1 MADNTFY
8 ITEPLVFGNIKR
20 EEAEEREREGRNC
33 SISPGQRYL
42 QFSLKYL
49 FNRVS

>member
-8 ITEPLVFGNIKR
+8 IIQPLVFGNIKLKAVGR
-20 EEAEEREREGRNC
+20 GREREREENVVV
-33 SISPGQRYL
+33 QRYL
-42 QFSLKYL
+42 QFSLKSL